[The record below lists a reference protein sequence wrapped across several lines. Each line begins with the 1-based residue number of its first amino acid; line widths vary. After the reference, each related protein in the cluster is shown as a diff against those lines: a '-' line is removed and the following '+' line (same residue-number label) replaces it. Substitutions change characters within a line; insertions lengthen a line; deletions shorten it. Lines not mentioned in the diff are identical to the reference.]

1 MSEALTEVQDKET
14 INNKDILN
22 LKDTVGDIYP
32 IKDQEYDEY
41 DEFKK
46 YETTKEII
54 DLRVEIKPEEPKPS
68 PINDKGDILLNDM
81 TIEQL
86 RNAVNNLM
94 IINKDYEN
102 RARRIQAIWN
112 DKKQVKLRYIQLR
125 DRLK

>member
-32 IKDQEYDEY
+32 IKDQEYDE
-41 DEFKK
+41 FKQ

-54 DLRVEIKPEEPKPS
+54 DLRQETTPPS
-68 PINDKGDILLNDM
+68 TKPINDKGDILLNDM

-112 DKKQVKLRYIQLR
+112 DKKQVKIRYIQLR
-125 DRLK
+125 DIIK

>member
-32 IKDQEYDEY
+32 IKDQEYDE
-41 DEFKK
+41 FKQ